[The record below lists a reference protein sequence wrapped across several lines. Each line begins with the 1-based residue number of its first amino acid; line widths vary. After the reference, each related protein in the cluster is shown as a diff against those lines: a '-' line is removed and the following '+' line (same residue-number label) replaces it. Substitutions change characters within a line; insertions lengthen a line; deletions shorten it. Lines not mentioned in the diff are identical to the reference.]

1 MEKIVYSIFAFVIIG
16 LLIVTFIYLDKY
28 AKANSELIRV
38 TEFKDQLSREL
49 TTVRENHTAE
59 KTQRQK
65 FEAEIAR
72 LNGVLEHERK
82 QHELDIDAVNVAL
95 DKSDT
100 ALKELKQNSISL
112 GVSNNHVNDLGFAV
126 YSYLRALGMKH
137 SEIIE
142 GQYFSNT
149 YDWEERYN
157 REYEI
162 LKASQAG
169 NTPPD
174 SAVTDISNLF
184 EDVDAAYK
192 SMDKAVNG
200 HLDSEPVIAEL
211 TNEAL
216 GYKPKEMKPLKGKTA
231 IIGAEV
237 TGGVTKKRASRKK
250 EDKTTK

>member
-16 LLIVTFIYLDKY
+16 LLIVAFIYLDKY

-49 TTVRENHTAE
+49 VTVRENHITE

-95 DKSDT
+95 DKADT

-169 NTPPD
+169 TTPSND
-174 SAVTDISNLF
+174 DISDLF
-184 EDVDAAYK
+184 EDADAAYK
-192 SMDKAVNG
+192 SMDKAING

-211 TNEAL
+211 TDEAL
-216 GYKPKEMKPLKGKTA
+216 GYTPKELKPLKGKTV